1 MPGSAGVIARKF
13 CGFARGTACRA
24 RTYTEKIVTVVF
36 LLCLAV
42 SAQVGFAAG
51 TDIRQYCAPKGAL
64 AASLHLFL
72 ASNIGSQQAALQ
84 RNSTLLEGKILF
96 SRREGDALFHMTR
109 MEPGDCVLLNLQEAM
124 RLAPVDVSS
133 VSESSGG
140 QEGIRKI
147 TFLPAVFLVQKN
159 GAKHYGLIAEK
170 VVRRLNPVKKASETA
185 TEAIVN
191 AETDPDL
198 VLVYIT
204 CPPDR
209 NSLCDLTVK
218 RNGTWLLDEKTGKQF
233 HLPVLARSVRNGRPS
248 SRTRRIRINHDTPQ
262 GIYTIWGTMIGG
274 GVSSWFRTARIDLDA
289 ALPPING
296 QPYPVNSFLF
306 SRIIPETALDDYWVN
321 EWPLAYSLGRI
332 ALRIAPGDF
341 EAQQTSSLQPGIGNT
356 MFHPTHGCINT
367 GDQQEQLL
375 RALIEAGVFHKEDVV
390 DPSENS
396 EKRWSVSPKLG
407 RAFVI
412 LKDRDKADDKA
423 SGTEAKK

>member
-24 RTYTEKIVTVVF
+24 RTYAEKIVTVVF
-36 LLCLAV
+36 LLSLAV

-51 TDIRQYCAPKGAL
+51 TEIRKFCAPHSSSFHPL
-64 AASLHLFL
+64 QLFL
-72 ASNIGSQQAALQ
+72 ASNIGSQQLALQ
-84 RNSTLLEGKILF
+84 RNSTLQEGKILF

-133 VSESSGG
+133 VSEFFGG
-140 QEGIRKI
+140 RNGIQRA
-147 TFLPAVFLVQKN
+147 TFLPAIFFVQRDSS
-159 GAKHYGLIAEK
+159 KHYGLIAKEAL
-170 VVRRLNPVKKASETA
+170 RRLRPVKKASETA

-209 NSLCDLTVK
+209 NSPCDLTVK

-248 SRTRRIRINHDTPQ
+248 SRTRRIWINHDTPQ

-296 QPYPVNSFLF
+296 QPYPVNSFLL
-306 SRIIPETALDDYWVN
+306 SRIIPEAALDDYWVN

-341 EAQQTSSLQPGIGNT
+341 EAQQTPSLQPGIGNT

-375 RALIEAGVFHKEDVV
+375 RVLIEAGVFRQEDVV
-390 DPSENS
+390 NPSGNS
-396 EKRWSVSPKLG
+396 EKRWSVSLKLG

-412 LKDRDKADDKA
+412 LKDRDKAD
-423 SGTEAKK
+423 E